1 MPPILS
7 GKRIVLGI
15 SGGIAA
21 YKSVTLASRFTQ
33 ANALVDVIMTHSA
46 AKFVAPVTFQSITQ
60 RSVAADTFE
69 SWHDAGRLR
78 IGHVALA
85 HASDLF
91 IIAPATAH
99 TIARL
104 ALGLSDDLLSITA
117 LSYKGPMLLAPAME
131 TNMWTHPAT
140 MRNVQTLRDWGVD
153 FIGPEEGRLASGVV
167 GEGRVAEPEDIFEVA
182 CKVIGR
188 GGPLDGLRV
197 VITAGGTR
205 EPIDPV
211 RFLGNHS
218 TGKMGAALA
227 RAARDLGADTVLVHS
242 PLAVHPPGGVSL
254 VPVHTASQMYAAV
267 MERLPKT
274 DVLIGAAAVADY
286 RPTSSANQKLKKSPR
301 QQAISLERTPD
312 ILEAVGSRRS
322 GSTAGP
328 KLVIGFAAETNDLD
342 ANAVDKL
349 KKKNLD
355 AIVLNDVSAPDSGFA
370 VDTNQVTLFERDGS
384 REAWP
389 LMTKEEVAQAILQRV
404 VARLGRRNWKKVPR
418 KAQDR
423 GRESVG
429 PADGP

>member
-1 MPPILS
+1 MAPILS
-7 GKRIVLGI
+7 GKRIVLGV

-21 YKSVTLASRFTQ
+21 YKAVTLASRLTQ

-46 AKFVAPVTFQSITQ
+46 AKFVAPVTFQGITQ
-60 RSVAADTFE
+60 RSVATDTFE
-69 SWHDAGRLR
+69 FWHDAGRLR

-85 HASDLF
+85 HAADLF
-91 IIAPATAH
+91 VIAPATAH

-140 MRNVQTLRDWGVD
+140 MRNVQTLQDRGVD
-153 FIGPEEGRLASGVV
+153 FIGPEEGRLASGEV

-211 RFLGNHS
+211 RFMGNHS

-227 RAARDLGADTVLVHS
+227 RASRDLGADTVLVHA

-254 VPVHTASQMYAAV
+254 VPVRTAQQMYTAV
-267 MERLPKT
+267 MEELPQT

-286 RPTSSANQKLKKSPR
+286 RPKDSVDYKLKKSPK
-301 QQAISLERTPD
+301 QQVISLERTPD
-312 ILEAVGSRRS
+312 ILHEVGRKRGEGSS
-322 GSTAGP
+322 GP
-328 KLVIGFAAETNDLD
+328 RLVIGFAAETNDLE
-342 ANAVDKL
+342 ANALDKL
-349 KKKNLD
+349 ERKNLD
-355 AIVLNDVSAPDSGFA
+355 LVVLNDVSAPDSGFA
-370 VDTNQVTLFERDGS
+370 VDTNRVTLFERDGNC
-384 REAWP
+384 EAWP
-389 LMTKEEVAQAILQRV
+389 LMSKDEVAQAILQRI
-404 VARLGRRNWKKVPR
+404 VARLGRLDWKASQSRALDDSP
-418 KAQDR
+418 
-423 GRESVG
+423 EN
-429 PADGP
+429 

>member
-1 MPPILS
+1 MAPILS
-7 GKRIVLGI
+7 GKRIMLGI

-46 AKFVAPVTFQSITQ
+46 AKFVAPVTFQAITQ
-60 RSVAADTFE
+60 RSVATDTFE
-69 SWHDAGRLR
+69 FWHDAGRLR

-85 HASDLF
+85 HAADLF

-140 MRNVQTLRDWGVD
+140 MRNVRTLLDWGVD
-153 FIGPEEGRLASGVV
+153 FIGPAEGRLASGEV
-167 GEGRVAEPEDIFEVA
+167 GEGRVAEPEEIFEVA
-182 CKVIGR
+182 CKVLGR

-211 RFLGNHS
+211 RFMGNHS

-227 RAARDLGADTVLVHS
+227 RAARDLGADTVLVHA
-242 PLAVHPPGGVSL
+242 PLAVHPPGGVTL
-254 VPVHTASQMYAAV
+254 LPVHTAQQMYAAV
-267 MERLPKT
+267 MEQLPRT

-286 RPTSSANQKLKKSPR
+286 RPTSSADKKLKKSSR
-301 QQAISLERTPD
+301 QQVIALERTPD
-312 ILEAVGSRRS
+312 ILQAVGQRRD
-322 GSTAGP
+322 AERRRP
-328 KLVIGFAAETNDLD
+328 QLVIGFAAETDNLE
-342 ANAVDKL
+342 ANALAKL
-349 KKKNLD
+349 ERKNLD
-355 AIVLNDVSAPDSGFA
+355 MVVLNDVTAPDSGFA
-370 VDTNQVTLFERDGS
+370 VDTNRVSLFESDGN
-384 REAWP
+384 REQWP
-389 LMTKEEVAQAILQRV
+389 LMSKEEVAQAILQRV
-404 VARLGRRNWKKVPR
+404 VARLGRRNWKRAQPR
-418 KAQDR
+418 V
-423 GRESVG
+423 S
-429 PADGP
+429 ADGT

>member
-1 MPPILS
+1 MAPILS
-7 GKRIVLGI
+7 GKRIVLGV

-21 YKSVTLASRFTQ
+21 YKAVTLASRLTQ

-46 AKFVAPVTFQSITQ
+46 AKFVAPVTFQGITQ
-60 RSVAADTFE
+60 RSVATDTFE
-69 SWHDAGRLR
+69 FWHDAGRLR

-85 HASDLF
+85 HAADLF
-91 IIAPATAH
+91 VIAPATAH

-140 MRNVQTLRDWGVD
+140 MRNVQTLQDWGVD
-153 FIGPEEGRLASGVV
+153 FIGPEEGRLASGEV

-211 RFLGNHS
+211 RFMGNHS
-218 TGKMGAALA
+218 TGKMGTALA
-227 RAARDLGADTVLVHS
+227 RAARDLGADTVLVHA

-254 VPVHTASQMYAAV
+254 VPVRTAQQMHTAV
-267 MERLPKT
+267 MEELPQT

-286 RPTSSANQKLKKSPR
+286 RPTDSVDYKLKKSPK
-301 QQAISLERTPD
+301 QQVISLERTPD
-312 ILEAVGSRRS
+312 ILHEVGRQRREGSS
-322 GSTAGP
+322 GP
-328 KLVIGFAAETNDLD
+328 RLVIGFAAETNDLE

-349 KKKNLD
+349 ERKNLD
-355 AIVLNDVSAPDSGFA
+355 LVVLNDVSAPDSGFA
-370 VDTNQVTLFERDGS
+370 VDTNRVTLFERDGN

-389 LMTKEEVAQAILQRV
+389 LMSKDEVAQAIMQRI
-404 VARLGRRNWKKVPR
+404 VARLGRLDWKR
-418 KAQDR
+418 SQSRAL
-423 GRESVG
+423 
-429 PADGP
+429 DGSPEN

>member
-1 MPPILS
+1 MAPILS

-46 AKFVAPVTFQSITQ
+46 AKFVAPVTFQAITQ
-60 RSVAADTFE
+60 RSVATNTFE
-69 SWHDAGRLR
+69 FWHDAGRLR

-85 HASDLF
+85 HAADLF

-153 FIGPEEGRLASGVV
+153 FIGPAEGRLASGEV
-167 GEGRVAEPEDIFEVA
+167 GEGRVAEPEEIFEVA

-211 RFLGNHS
+211 RFMGNHS

-227 RAARDLGADTVLVHS
+227 RAARDLGAETVLVHA
-242 PLAVHPPGGVSL
+242 PLAVHPPGGVTL
-254 VPVHTASQMYAAV
+254 VPVHTAHQMYSAV
-267 MERLPKT
+267 MEQLPQT

-286 RPTSSANQKLKKSPR
+286 RPTSSSNHKLKKSP
-301 QQAISLERTPD
+301 QQQVISLERTPD
-312 ILEAVGSRRS
+312 ILQTVGQQR
-322 GSTAGP
+322 GKGGP
-328 KLVIGFAAETNDLD
+328 GPRLVIGFAAETNDLE
-342 ANAVDKL
+342 ANAIDKL
-349 KKKNLD
+349 KRKNLD
-355 AIVLNDVSAPDSGFA
+355 LVVLNDVTAPDSGFA
-370 VDTNQVTLFERDGS
+370 VDTNRVTLFERDGN

-389 LMTKEEVAQAILQRV
+389 LMSKDEVAQAIMQRV
-404 VARLGRRNWKKVPR
+404 VVRLGRLDWKRPQTT
-418 KAQDR
+418 AQDDSI
-423 GRESVG
+423 ENL
-429 PADGP
+429 

>member
-1 MPPILS
+1 MAPILS
-7 GKRIVLGI
+7 GKRIVLGV

-21 YKSVTLASRFTQ
+21 YKAVTLASRLTQ

-46 AKFVAPVTFQSITQ
+46 AKFVAPVTFQAITQ
-60 RSVAADTFE
+60 RSVATDTFE
-69 SWHDAGRLR
+69 FWHDAGRLR

-85 HASDLF
+85 HAADLF

-140 MRNVQTLRDWGVD
+140 MKNVQTLQEWGVD
-153 FIGPEEGRLASGVV
+153 FIGPAEGRLASGEV
-167 GEGRVAEPEDIFEVA
+167 GEGRVAEPEEIFEVA

-218 TGKMGAALA
+218 TGKMGSVLA
-227 RAARDLGADTVLVHS
+227 RAARDLGAETVLVHA
-242 PLAVHPPGGVSL
+242 PLSVHPPGGVSL
-254 VPVHTASQMYAAV
+254 VPVHTAQQMFSAV
-267 MERLPKT
+267 MDELPQT

-286 RPTSSANQKLKKSPR
+286 RPTDSVDYKLKKSPHK
-301 QQAISLERTPD
+301 QVISLERTPD
-312 ILEAVGSRRS
+312 ILQEVGTQREEGSS
-322 GSTAGP
+322 GP
-328 KLVIGFAAETNDLD
+328 QLVIGFAAETNDLE

-349 KKKNLD
+349 RRKNLD
-355 AIVLNDVSAPDSGFA
+355 LVVLNDVSAPDSGFA
-370 VDTNQVTLFERDGS
+370 VDTNRVTVFERDGN

-389 LMTKEEVAQAILQRV
+389 LMSKDEVAQAIMQRIV
-404 VARLGRRNWKKVPR
+404 VRLGRLDWKGSQSR
-418 KAQDR
+418 AENDFT
-423 GRESVG
+423 ES
-429 PADGP
+429 

>member
-1 MPPILS
+1 MAPILS

-21 YKSVTLASRFTQ
+21 YKAVTLASRLTQ

-46 AKFVAPVTFQSITQ
+46 AKFVAPVTFQAITQ
-60 RSVAADTFE
+60 RSVETDTFE
-69 SWHDAGRLR
+69 FWHDAGRLR

-85 HASDLF
+85 HAADLF

-140 MRNVQTLRDWGVD
+140 MRNVQTLQDWGVD
-153 FIGPEEGRLASGVV
+153 FIGPAEGRLASGEV
-167 GEGRVAEPEDIFEVA
+167 GEGRVAEPEEIFEVA

-211 RFLGNHS
+211 RFVGNHS

-227 RAARDLGADTVLVHS
+227 RAARDLGADTVLVHA
-242 PLAVHPPGGVSL
+242 PLSVHPPGGITL
-254 VPVHTASQMYAAV
+254 VPVHTAQQMHSAV
-267 MERLPKT
+267 MEALPET

-286 RPTSSANQKLKKSPR
+286 RPKDSADYKLKKSP
-301 QQAISLERTPD
+301 QHQVISLERTPD
-312 ILEAVGSRRS
+312 ILHEVGIKRRN
-322 GSTAGP
+322 GSAGP
-328 KLVIGFAAETNDLD
+328 GLVIGFAAETNDLE
-342 ANAVDKL
+342 ANAIDKL
-349 KKKNLD
+349 KRKNLD
-355 AIVLNDVSAPDSGFA
+355 LVVLNDVSAVDSGFA
-370 VDTNQVTLFERDGS
+370 VDTNRVTLFERGGN

-389 LMTKEEVAQAILQRV
+389 LMSKDEVAQAIMQRIV
-404 VARLGRRNWKKVPR
+404 VRLGRLDWKGSQHR
-418 KAQDR
+418 AEE
-423 GRESVG
+423 GLTES
-429 PADGP
+429 